1 MFSLETATHRLIGQ
15 IFFLPLFFTI
25 PLASII
31 CLNLFPIFSRLRP
44 QKWFSILDYW
54 TCIYFKVALCVCMPR
69 DGKNDEDDD
78 VDCHHTCRGHLEVTH
93 YWIMMT
99 IMTITITMTRDQI
112 WRSLNRRHGKHLFL
126 LHRLSSHRLSR
137 DLPHLMIVR

>member
-1 MFSLETATHRLIGQ
+1 MFSLETAIEQ
-15 IFFLPLFFTI
+15 IFFLPLFYHS
-25 PLASII
+25 PH
-31 CLNLFPIFSRLRP
+31 FSYMFKSP
-44 QKWFSILDYW
+44 SHYQSVETQKWFSFLDYW